1 MHRWDRSNS
10 LPRARGEHGGATRE
24 ADRGAAPSRPR
35 TTPGSSWHQSRW
47 TRRGVW
53 VDPAAGRI
61 TVEAWVQEW
70 CGTTVHLRA
79 STKDRYERDL
89 RRRVVPRFGQQ
100 RLVDVTPRQVTAW
113 LAELTAQGA
122 TPSAVNRCFRVLRM
136 VMNAAVRWGAAG
148 QFTDARGPAPAGCT
162 EGDAVPVRPGGAL
175 VGGGDPPVVRH
186 MGVLRRLHGAA
197 VERDAPSAPP
207 RHRRGHRTGAGG
219 TPTHQQ
225 RRTAGV
231 RAVASNSRCAPSQ
244 GRTGWCS

>member
-1 MHRWDRSNS
+1 MARPARPIAAPHLQDQGQRQA
-10 LPRARGEHGGATRE
+10 LPGINRGGRAGACGSIPRP
-24 ADRGAAPSRPR
+24 AASPSRPGCRSGAARRCISGLRPR
-35 TTPGSSWHQSRW
+35 TGMSGTSAGGS
-47 TRRGVW
+47 
-53 VDPAAGRI
+53 
-61 TVEAWVQEW
+61 
-70 CGTTVHLRA
+70 C
-79 STKDRYERDL
+79 
-89 RRRVVPRFGQQ
+89 RFGQQ